1 MPVNSAST
9 HHRDP
14 AEPVLLL
21 HCSASSGRQW
31 DSLAGALSG
40 RYRVIAPDLHG
51 YGACQPWSGPGPLE
65 LAAEA
70 RLAAAA
76 LPTDS
81 GPAHVVGH
89 SYGGAVALRLAVQQ
103 PWRVK
108 SLTLIEPVAFH
119 TLREGGAKE
128 RRLLDTVHGLA
139 ASVIKATLT
148 GDYHAAMA
156 RFVDYW
162 SGTGTWGRAR
172 PETRQWL
179 SRHAPKV
186 VLDFHAAINER
197 TALETYRQRLAF
209 PVRILRG
216 GRSPEPTRRI
226 AALLSEH
233 IPGTS
238 LITVAGAGHMLP
250 VTHPEQV
257 NAAIIQHIEGTKTD
271 GRRAA

>member
-1 MPVNSAST
+1 MFANSVSSG
-9 HHRDP
+9 HGGP

-31 DSLAGALSG
+31 DGLAGALSG
-40 RYRVIAPDLHG
+40 RYQVIAPDLHG
-51 YGACQPWSGPGPLE
+51 YGACETWSGPGPLK

-70 RLAAAA
+70 GLAAAA
-76 LPTDS
+76 LPADS
-81 GPAHVVGH
+81 RAAHVVGH
-89 SYGGAVALRLAVQQ
+89 SYGGAVALRFAAQQ
-103 PWRVK
+103 PWRVR

-119 TLREGGAKE
+119 TLREGGARD
-128 RRLLDTVHGLA
+128 RRFLDAIHRIA

-156 RFVDYW
+156 QFVDYW
-162 SGTGTWGRAR
+162 SGAGTWSRTR
-172 PETRQWL
+172 PESRQWL

-197 TALETYRQRLAF
+197 IALATYRRRLAF
-209 PVRILRG
+209 PVRIMRG
-216 GRSPEPTRRI
+216 ARSPGPTRRI
-226 AALLSEH
+226 AALLSEN
-233 IPGTS
+233 IPGAS

-257 NAAIIQHIEGTKTD
+257 NAAIIQHIDGVGLD